1 MVGHFRNVLEE
12 RNALTPRPYR
22 LEPSLGTALGSG
34 DLGEVELL
42 VRRAIFSSYMASSA
56 RRLRRLKRDRPGG
69 SFSAPAAPEG

>member
-1 MVGHFRNVLEE
+1 VGHFRNVLEE

-42 VRRAIFSSYMASSA
+42 VRRADDAMYEEKMA